1 MAKQIKK
8 VLVNKDLCI
17 GAASC
22 VAVMPEVFELDNENK
37 AVILQKNGVKNYGP
51 AKADAFDVSNVNQ
64 ETLLMAAQ
72 SCPTKAIFLY
82 GEDDSQI
89 YPD

>member
-1 MAKQIKK
+1 MAKIKK
-8 VLVNKDLCI
+8 VTVNRDLCI

-22 VAVMPEVFELDNENK
+22 VAVMPEVFELDAENK
-37 AVILQKNGVKNYGP
+37 AILIQKNGVKNSGP
-51 AKADAFDVSNVNQ
+51 ANIDAFDVSNVN
-64 ETLLMAAQ
+64 EDTLRMAAE

-82 GEDDSQI
+82 DENDGQV